1 MDKARLGGLLI
12 CLVAVAVLALF
23 YVGIVIGQGAW
34 WRWAIGVPV
43 AAGVSLVMLLGI
55 WIGWT
60 MLSTKVELPPEEEE
74 EGEVAEP
81 PAGE

>member
-12 CLVAVAVLALF
+12 CILAVAVLVLF
-23 YVGIVIGQGAW
+23 YFGIVKGDGW
-34 WRWAIGVPV
+34 WRYAIGVPV
-43 AAGVSLVMLLGI
+43 AGGVSLVMLLGI

-60 MLSTKVELPPEEEE
+60 MLSTKVELPPAEEEE
-74 EGEVAEP
+74 EEIAEP